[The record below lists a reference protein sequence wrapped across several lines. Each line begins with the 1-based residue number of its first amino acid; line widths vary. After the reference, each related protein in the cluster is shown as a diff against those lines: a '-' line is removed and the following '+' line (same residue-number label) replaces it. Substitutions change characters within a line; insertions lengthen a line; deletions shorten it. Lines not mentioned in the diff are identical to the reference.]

1 MHYPVLPE
9 IAVDKVVDTDPKT
22 CLYHGVGCVDIHS
35 GKLGVGGNV
44 TTGENTGIVY
54 VLARISLDIGFC
66 FKGIH
71 GNCAFLR

>member
-9 IAVDKVVDTDPKT
+9 IAVNKVVDTDPKT

-54 VLARISLDIGFC
+54 VLKTPQKWGFVYSL
-66 FKGIH
+66 
-71 GNCAFLR
+71 NT